1 MRKTTIALLAAT
13 LLASGCSK
21 YTISTKNEEGSDLE
35 QPSKA
40 TASGR
45 DAHHLSA
52 LVHKIYDASV
62 HPERWSEVVAAIAA
76 SFDSTKGL
84 LFTPFLAP
92 QHGGLVFPAGIA
104 ESALQTWGS
113 SYIDKDIW
121 AQGLQAK
128 RLLCTG
134 ATLLDHD
141 IVPREEFLA
150 TPFYREFLSTLGIG
164 RVCVGVVFEG
174 APGLPT
180 TVLSIFRDALDAA
193 FDSTDAEWLKLLT
206 AHVSRGLGLMQRLDT
221 LRLQK
226 TSLLTSFDRLSFG
239 VALLNDNM
247 EVLHLNQAAKSVM
260 SRRDGLV
267 INEHRRLESQP
278 NGPRPHSLSHWLE
291 RVKNTPMAAQ
301 GHFLEGCRIMRS
313 GGRQLYSLQCA
324 EVLPS
329 SAWATHNE
337 TIRFIVFIIDPAAL
351 QLPSVDRLT
360 TLFELTEAQAKV
372 ALEFSIGGTYK
383 EVARRLLISGETVR
397 SHLKA
402 IYPKTRVNRLAD
414 LVRLVLSMAHNTV

>member
-1 MRKTTIALLAAT
+1 M
-13 LLASGCSK
+13 SK
-21 YTISTKNEEGSDLE
+21 MGDKERHTISAENEEGSDLE
-35 QPSKA
+35 QPA
-40 TASGR
+40 AATTTASHR

-76 SFDSTKGL
+76 SIGSSKGL

-128 RLLCTG
+128 GLLCTG
-134 ATLLDHD
+134 ATLLDPD

-164 RVCVGVVFEG
+164 RVCVGVIFEG

-180 TVLSIFRDALDAA
+180 TVLSIFRDALDSA

-221 LRLQK
+221 LRMQK

-239 VALLNDNM
+239 VALLNDGM
-247 EVLHLNQAAKSVM
+247 EVLHLNQAAKTVM

-267 INEHRRLESQP
+267 INEYRRLESQP
-278 NGPRPHSLSHWLE
+278 NGRRPHSLSHWLE
-291 RVKNTPMAAQ
+291 RVKNTPMAEQ
-301 GHFLEGCRIMRS
+301 GHFLEGCRIMRN
-313 GGRQLYSLQCA
+313 GGGGNS
-324 EVLPS
+324 
-329 SAWATHNE
+329 T
-337 TIRFIVFIIDPAAL
+337 RFNA
-351 QLPSVDRLT
+351 
-360 TLFELTEAQAKV
+360 
-372 ALEFSIGGTYK
+372 
-383 EVARRLLISGETVR
+383 
-397 SHLKA
+397 
-402 IYPKTRVNRLAD
+402 PKCCP
-414 LVRLVLSMAHNTV
+414 LVRGQHRTKRSGSSFSSSTPPPCNCPAWVV